1 MKFIKVLKANDL
13 NTELLDLTYEGDIE
27 GIKEVLK
34 QGADINCSD
43 EDGNTPLLF
52 AVASKDLE
60 LVKLLVEN
68 KADLDLSNNLGETPL
83 IVAQDNKYKE
93 IEEYLLSMGT
103 GYNGN
108 NFRTL

>member
-1 MKFIKVLKANDL
+1 MKFIRIIKANDL
-13 NTELLDLTYEGDIE
+13 DVELLDYVYEGNIE

-34 QGADINCSD
+34 QGANINCSD
-43 EDGNTPLLF
+43 ENGNTPLLF

-83 IVAQDNKYKE
+83 MVAQDNEYKE
-93 IEEYLLSMGT
+93 IEEYLLGKGA
-103 GYNGN
+103 GYNGDS
-108 NFRTL
+108 FRTL